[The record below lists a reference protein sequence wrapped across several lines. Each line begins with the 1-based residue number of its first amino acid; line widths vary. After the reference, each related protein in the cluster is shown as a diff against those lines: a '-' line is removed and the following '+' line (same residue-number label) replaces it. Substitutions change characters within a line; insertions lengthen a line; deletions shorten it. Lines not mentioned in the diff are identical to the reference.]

1 MKCKINAN
9 EINALKE
16 KRVRLISEIELLRV
30 GADLLSVKAEK
41 LHDFLLSHTIEPTEK
56 AFWRDPERSDWTTKN
71 GGKSQQ
77 EVSKKCYLFI
87 GLSVSYSRK
96 KLSIVAFLNKLTVFV
111 SALTQGSIFCVQNPG
126 KPIILCIVPLKI
138 LEFSWK
144 KRWKIQ
150 KNTLGNPSK
159 PRNLNLKFAWQPW
172 FLTCVWPFYRLQAL

>member
-56 AFWRDPERSDWTTKN
+56 AFWREPERSDWTTKN

-77 EVSKKCYLFI
+77 EVLFVYRFI
-87 GLSVSYSRK
+87 C
-96 KLSIVAFLNKLTVFV
+96 KLFEKEAEYCCVF
-111 SALTQGSIFCVQNPG
+111 
-126 KPIILCIVPLKI
+126 
-138 LEFSWK
+138 E
-144 KRWKIQ
+144 
-150 KNTLGNPSK
+150 
-159 PRNLNLKFAWQPW
+159 
-172 FLTCVWPFYRLQAL
+172 